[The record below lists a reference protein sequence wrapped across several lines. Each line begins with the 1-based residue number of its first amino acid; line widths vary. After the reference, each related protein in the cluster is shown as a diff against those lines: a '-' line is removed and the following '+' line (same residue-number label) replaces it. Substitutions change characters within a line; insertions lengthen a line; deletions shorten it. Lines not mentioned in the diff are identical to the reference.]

1 MGWSACSTCCTSPR
15 FSCGAICASSPNTC
29 QPVDYS
35 AFPAQPFTDQG
46 AANVEKAIAALP
58 ADEPVVLFGHSQG
71 GQVIYSDLRRW
82 AADPGNAPDP
92 ARVSW
97 VSIGN
102 PENRYGGKRPVTD
115 EETNPW
121 LPADTAY
128 HGTEV
133 IRQYDGWADWPDDPT
148 NLIAVANAVVGM
160 LTTHTAYWNVDLND
174 PRNVRYTP
182 DLPGGGPGNVT
193 YVWVPNDTLPLVAW
207 AGPFAPMLDNALRP
221 LVEKGY
227 SRPVD
232 IPDPTPPAAASA
244 RGARPRPPRQRPLA
258 RRPRPSRPPP
268 ARIGPLGIRI
278 RPKDP
283 GRRGGTVRTP
293 RRPSS
298 VTALYSGAAPRRCS
312 KISDV
317 WVPATSASALRFST
331 TKARRSSVSR
341 AATWMMKS
349 SAPARK

>member
-1 MGWSACSTCCTSPR
+1 M
-15 FSCGAICASSPNTC
+15 
-29 QPVDYS
+29 
-35 AFPAQPFTDQG
+35 
-46 AANVEKAIAALP
+46 
-58 ADEPVVLFGHSQG
+58 
-71 GQVIYSDLRRW
+71 
-82 AADPGNAPDP
+82 
-92 ARVSW
+92 
-97 VSIGN
+97 SIGN
-102 PENRYGGKRPVTD
+102 PENRYGGKRPETD
-115 EETNPW
+115 AETNPW

-160 LTTHTAYWNVDLND
+160 FTTHTAYWNVDLND

-221 LVEKGY
+221 LVEKALF
-227 SRPVD
+227 
-232 IPDPTPPAAASA
+232 AAG
-244 RGARPRPPRQRPLA
+244 RHPRPDAAGGGGQRAAPRAVRSRGGPSRGGRGQA
-258 RRPRPSRPPP
+258 RRCPLRIGAESPPP
-268 ARIGPLGIRI
+268 AKAAESGPHA
-278 RPKDP
+278 DH
-283 GRRGGTVRTP
+283 RRL
-293 RRPSS
+293 
-298 VTALYSGAAPRRCS
+298 TALYSGAAPRRCS